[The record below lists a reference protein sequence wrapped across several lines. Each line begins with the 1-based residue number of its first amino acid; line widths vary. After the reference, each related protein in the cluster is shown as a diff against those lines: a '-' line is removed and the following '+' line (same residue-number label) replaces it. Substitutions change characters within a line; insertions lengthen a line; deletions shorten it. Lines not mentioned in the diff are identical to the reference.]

1 MSQQQAT
8 GDCDYIFKVI
18 VIGDSGSGK
27 SSLTV
32 RLSEDVFFSDYASTI
47 AIDFRMHFMV
57 YNGQKIRI
65 QIWDT
70 AGQERFLAVSTAF
83 YRGAN
88 GVLLCY
94 DITNR
99 QSFEHLG
106 AWLDRVKMQALPGI
120 PVVLVGCKAD
130 EGTRNRAVSVEEAA
144 AWATSHGMTY
154 LETSA
159 KTKDNV
165 TEAFQKITQK
175 MLEDLK
181 QRGKNATGD
190 NNNAGN
196 NNTNGGMRIGGTQTV
211 GLAPAPGRPGGPGF
225 QRKDANESGCPC

>member
-1 MSQQQAT
+1 MMAQQQNT
-8 GDCDYIFKVI
+8 GDCDFIFKVI

-32 RLSEDVFFSDYASTI
+32 RLSEDVFFADYASTI
-47 AIDFRMHFMV
+47 AIDFRMYFMN
-57 YNGQKIRI
+57 YLDKKIRL

-99 QSFEHLG
+99 QSFDHLG

-130 EGTRNRAVSVEEAA
+130 ESQRNRAVREDEAG
-144 AWATSHGMTY
+144 AWARSHGMGY
-154 LETSA
+154 VETSA
-159 KTKDNV
+159 KTKENV
-165 TEAFQKITQK
+165 TLAFQEITK
-175 MLEDLK
+175 RMLEDLK
-181 QRGKNATGD
+181 QRGKSATGT
-190 NNNAGN
+190 GSVGGS
-196 NNTNGGMRIGGTQTV
+196 GGMSIGGTV
-211 GLAPAPGRPGGPGF
+211 GLAPAPGRPGGPGA
-225 QRKDANESGCPC
+225 RRDVAGSGSSDSGCPC